1 MLIIYGGIVEVP
13 LTHSMSSEVVPFVSQ
28 MAVENKTKEQERDQ
42 DQDQERE
49 QEQEQEKEK
58 EQLTYT
64 MVSSSSP
71 TQSVPSKVAPLVSQI
86 AVMISS

>member
-49 QEQEQEKEK
+49 QEQEKEK